1 MVFNE
6 VVEDPDVAME
16 TNDVEKIK
24 GPSKKYFI
32 DTNSIKV
39 PRKEAEI
46 NTFLK
51 EGMSKN
57 QQ

>member
-1 MVFNE
+1 MA
-6 VVEDPDVAME
+6 VVDDPDVSME
-16 TNDVEKIK
+16 TDDVDKIK

-39 PRKEAEI
+39 PRKGAEI
-46 NTFLK
+46 STFLK